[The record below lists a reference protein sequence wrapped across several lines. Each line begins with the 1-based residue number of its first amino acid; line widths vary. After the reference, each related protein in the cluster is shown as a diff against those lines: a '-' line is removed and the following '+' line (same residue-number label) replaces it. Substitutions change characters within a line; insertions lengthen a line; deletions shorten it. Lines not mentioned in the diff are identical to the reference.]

1 MRLFLASGKILKLII
16 NMADERV
23 QKMCTTITYQHC
35 FKYKKMGN
43 CLKARM

>member
-1 MRLFLASGKILKLII
+1 MRLFLASGKILNLII
-16 NMADERV
+16 NRADERV